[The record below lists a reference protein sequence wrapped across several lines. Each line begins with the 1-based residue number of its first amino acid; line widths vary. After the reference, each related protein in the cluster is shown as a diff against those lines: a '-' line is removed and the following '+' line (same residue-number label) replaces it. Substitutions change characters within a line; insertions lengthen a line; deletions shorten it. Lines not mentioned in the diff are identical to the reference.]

1 MITTIEGG
9 SSSDSRG
16 TVRFV
21 NNFTFENVKRFYMV
35 ENIMAGFARDW
46 HGHMKETIYA
56 CAAAG
61 RVLLGVVRLDT
72 DEAFRFMLDGNVPKI
87 VCIPPGCASS
97 FKPLTD
103 GARMLF
109 FSTATLEDSISD
121 SMRYPLGRWNVLDD
135 FGEGDTR

>member
-1 MITTIEGG
+1 MITTMEGG

-16 TVRFV
+16 TVHFV
-21 NNFTFENVKRFYMV
+21 NDFTFENVKRFYMV
-35 ENIMAGFARDW
+35 ENIRAGFARDW

-56 CAAAG
+56 CPVVG

-72 DEAFRFMLDGNVPKI
+72 DETFRCMLEGNAPKI

-103 GARMLF
+103 GAKMLF
-109 FSTATLEDSISD
+109 FSTATLEESMSD
-121 SMRYPLGRWNVLDD
+121 SMRYPLERWNILDD
-135 FGEGDTR
+135 AGDCDAC